1 MIWISSV
8 FTLISFFYSSYA
20 FIYYN
25 SSLEFLIMHDY
36 SIWKLTTLHKRL
48 LIWWGWKRERHLYER
63 ERFSFLNVKA
73 SQHLGCRYNI
83 PFINSPRPNGF
94 NKVEK
99 IRWVKIRLGDIYL
112 MSGIMGSLAGHDL
125 LKQMVLIKYFKP
137 HIDVVFWSHEQ
148 CFFARAVV
156 RRRSL
161 FCTPWACKLNST
173 FNRKVTKYFLCAS
186 KSLASKCVLW
196 CYLGGGGDRSA
207 AGM

>member
-1 MIWISSV
+1 
-8 FTLISFFYSSYA
+8 
-20 FIYYN
+20 
-25 SSLEFLIMHDY
+25 
-36 SIWKLTTLHKRL
+36 
-48 LIWWGWKRERHLYER
+48 
-63 ERFSFLNVKA
+63 
-73 SQHLGCRYNI
+73 
-83 PFINSPRPNGF
+83 
-94 NKVEK
+94 
-99 IRWVKIRLGDIYL
+99 
-112 MSGIMGSLAGHDL
+112 MGSLAGHDL

-196 CYLGGGGDRSA
+196 CYLGGGGGPICSRHVILESVQNFCCLNLPNLYSFLDLRYCALKSILITTSHACSDVLFPEVSILEKRS
-207 AGM
+207 GCVFSK